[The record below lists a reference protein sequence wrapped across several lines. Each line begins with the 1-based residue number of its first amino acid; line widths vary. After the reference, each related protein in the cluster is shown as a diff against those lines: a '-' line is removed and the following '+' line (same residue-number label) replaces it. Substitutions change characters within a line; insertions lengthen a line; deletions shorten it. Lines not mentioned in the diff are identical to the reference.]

1 MVTVAKRP
9 HPQLLSYVRFSHDRG
24 SCFKSED
31 LDTTGSFKVTKGLLM
46 DPLGLGMFAFA
57 LGLEGTDINDM
68 WRLIAINFHSVL
80 DSPCKRRIMKT
91 SISLSLSS
99 SGHDQDYMIVTEHNI
114 SSTCILGY
122 KKQYKITKPTSM

>member
-1 MVTVAKRP
+1 MVSLTTVTSSS
-9 HPQLLSYVRFSHDRG
+9 LSLTTSFLGRYGNRGKETTPTITSYARFSHDRG

-80 DSPCKRRIMKT
+80 DSPCKKRIMET
-91 SISLSLSS
+91 SISLPLFLSLLRS
-99 SGHDQDYMIVTEHNI
+99 
-114 SSTCILGY
+114 
-122 KKQYKITKPTSM
+122 